1 MKFLREFFAV
11 PATISIL
18 SPFSTY
24 ANEINLNKVSTYFE
38 SDIEISSNFS
48 NLYPSD
54 WFYKAL
60 EEIVVK
66 RRCAVLKPAGIIG
79 RSEAASILNKCLPSY
94 QYLSDIEKKLATE
107 LKYELSLIDSRDNS
121 FNKNKNSYEA
131 GSFSSTTVMSGIA
144 SFQLGAVDRYVVTDK
159 LTSTY
164 GYDLDLN
171 TSFNGNDNLY
181 VGIEAG
187 NSGIT
192 EVDFTTDNS
201 NYGSNE
207 LKITSLFYS
216 FERGLVDFALGPH
229 LEVDDL
235 MPTITTKY
243 SDSFYMGSQP
253 VLDSNFYVLQG
264 TGPGIALS
272 TELENG
278 INFSGS
284 VIGTGADS
292 TSGFLTDEGLD
303 VITFSFGYNSDNY
316 GGGIIYHKADSSCN
330 LVNEIASSIATI
342 DVCNDLGVSAL
353 ADEGYTAFS
362 IGGYWSPDEGKT
374 TFSVTSN
381 TLDTS
386 VQGFEVDQ
394 ITDYQISIEREF
406 ESGTLSA
413 SWKTFPFF
421 RVPDANKSVIKSDD
435 LGSHA
440 EIYYTHRINDSLE
453 IKPGITFAMPT
464 GTSTTPTNDDVAF
477 YIYDRTAIG
486 VETIFKF

>member
-1 MKFLREFFAV
+1 MKFLRKFFVV

-24 ANEINLNKVSTYFE
+24 ANEINLNKISSYLE

-66 RRCAVLKPAGIIG
+66 RRCAALKPAWVIA

-107 LKYELSLIDSRDNS
+107 LKYELPLIDSRDNS
-121 FNKNKNSYEA
+121 FNKNSYEA
-131 GSFSSTTVMSGIA
+131 GSFSPTTVMSGEA
-144 SFQLGAVDRYVVTDK
+144 SFQIGAVDRFVVTDK

-164 GYDLDLN
+164 GYDLNLN

-187 NSGIT
+187 NSGLT
-192 EVDFTTDNS
+192 KVDFTTDNS

-216 FERGLVDFALGPH
+216 FERGLVDFAVGPH

-243 SDSFYMGSQP
+243 SDSFYMGSRP
-253 VLDSNFYVLQG
+253 VLDSNFYVMQG

-292 TSGFLTDEGLD
+292 TSGFLTDQGLD
-303 VITFSFGYNSDNY
+303 VITFSLGYNSDNY

-330 LVNEIASSIATI
+330 LVNETASSIASV

-353 ADEGYTAFS
+353 ADEGYNAFS

-374 TFSVTSN
+374 TFSFTSN
-381 TLDTS
+381 ILDTS
-386 VQGFEVDQ
+386 IQGFEVDQ
-394 ITDYQISIEREF
+394 ITDYQISIERELD
-406 ESGTLSA
+406 SGTLSA
-413 SWKTFPFF
+413 SWKTFPYF
-421 RVPDANKSVIKSDD
+421 RVPDANKSEIKSDD

-440 EIYYTHRINDSLE
+440 EIYYTHRINDSIE

-464 GTSTTPTNDDVAF
+464 STSTTPTNDDVAF
-477 YIYDRTAIG
+477 YLLDRTAIG